1 MKKIKIRNAKELS
14 PKFSTKEDFNNGYL
28 KEHFNNFEIIISEIY
43 KTENYIVLAPSN
55 IHCFNKIMKD
65 WPEDIELEVFE
76 KDMGPTLCVNK
87 IPESMEIETVKIVII
102 NCGLHPENVHR
113 LKRKNGNPTTLVL
126 FKLKNQGEEQHAKR
140 YGIKIDNKVKN
151 VREYVNKDKLVIR
164 CFKCN
169 KYGHLSNTCRNSN
182 SICPRCGSSKLKCK
196 GICPR
201 QNWKCVNCLGNH
213 SAAWEGWKKYKEKL
227 KEVTQAVNVKSYAE
241 AAKSDMTYE

>member
-1 MKKIKIRNAKELS
+1 M
-14 PKFSTKEDFNNGYL
+14 

-76 KDMGPTLCVNK
+76 KDMRPTLCVKK
-87 IPESMEIETVKIVII
+87 IPESMEIETVKNVII

-113 LKRKNGNPTTLVL
+113 LKRKNGNSTTLVL

-182 SICPRCGSSKLKCK
+182 SLCPR
-196 GICPR
+196 
-201 QNWKCVNCLGNH
+201 
-213 SAAWEGWKKYKEKL
+213 
-227 KEVTQAVNVKSYAE
+227 
-241 AAKSDMTYE
+241 